1 LTLHDRRSPL
11 KPHSST
17 LFALVIFGIGFCV
30 FASAGLDLD
39 PSIYTSLV
47 VGTTDMY
54 HCAELFVG

>member
-1 LTLHDRRSPL
+1 LTLLDRRSPL